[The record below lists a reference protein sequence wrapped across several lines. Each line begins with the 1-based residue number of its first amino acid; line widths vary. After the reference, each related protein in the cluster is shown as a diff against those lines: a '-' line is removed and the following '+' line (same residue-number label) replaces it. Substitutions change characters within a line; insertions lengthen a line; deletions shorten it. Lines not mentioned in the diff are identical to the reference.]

1 MSICWLP
8 FSYSGHLLFLV
19 YFKASQVEGNAMVVF
34 SMIMYTCIHCYSD
47 FKCYI
52 CLGQTAAEKNTLN
65 KKEWMLRWK
74 YFNFAPQNALRET
87 GTWSKMSLRSA
98 AELWAWHLALY
109 LTLELLGLPSL
120 PLKLILVLV
129 HATLFREI
137 QAALLQFKQWLKDS
151 RSWMSSYWTTK
162 RRQQE
167 EEKNQSG
174 TQSLSSLHSQS
185 AHPVAKG
192 KMQKWFSHSFEQ
204 ILGHKVSP
212 IPVPSNAGLP

>member
-1 MSICWLP
+1 MLTPLLVQWTPAFSCLLQSFTSWRKCHGCIFNDNIYLYTLLQWLQMLHL
-8 FSYSGHLLFLV
+8 SG
-19 YFKASQVEGNAMVVF
+19 
-34 SMIMYTCIHCYSD
+34 SD
-47 FKCYI
+47 SSR
-52 CLGQTAAEKNTLN
+52 KNTLN

-74 YFNFAPQNALRET
+74 DFNFAPQNALTET
-87 GTWSKMSLRSA
+87 GTWSEMSLRSA

-129 HATLFREI
+129 HATLFWEI

-162 RRQQE
+162 RRQLE
-167 EEKNQSG
+167 EEKNQSS

-204 ILGHKVSP
+204 ILGNKVSL
-212 IPVPSNAGLP
+212 IPVPSKAGLP